1 MPIHKPRTGSKDKDQ
16 APCDDRAVMINPGAY
31 LAYVKRQRLSLDRS
45 ALMLRAMVR
54 AAQRGRVPARW
65 AEIISPRGE
74 EGGR

>member
-1 MPIHKPRTGSKDKDQ
+1 MPIHKPRTAGKGKDQ
-16 APCDDRAVMINPGAY
+16 PPCDDGPVMINPGAY

-65 AEIISPRGE
+65 ADIISPRGE